1 MTSNNPGSATNSTVN
16 ASTAQAVNA
25 SATAA
30 STTLLSSPGT
40 GLNGAATWTAAT
52 TAHRAVVAAT
62 GVGRRRGSSGQSHSR
77 APSRIQTSSTRA
89 PTATIASQ
97 PGYKTSATSCVA
109 MPRKTRIISE
119 TPAESE

>member
-1 MTSNNPGSATNSTVN
+1 MTSNSPGSATNSTVN

-62 GVGRRRGSSGQSHSR
+62 GVGPRRGSSGPSHSR
-77 APSRIQTSSTRA
+77 ALSRIQTSPTR
-89 PTATIASQ
+89 PRTATIAVH
-97 PGYKTSATSCVA
+97 PGYQTSAAACSA
-109 MPRKTRIISE
+109 
-119 TPAESE
+119 